1 MPWAAIFF
9 ANTHVKLYL
18 SQMGKKVYVFLTLQ
32 RTPRMKQKG
41 PLIVFVSQEKD
52 KRHRLTI
59 RHTSYLYLIIVKK
72 VQRFQSLMCQLLYV
86 LLIPPPL
93 PPLTPRKDNTGETIA
108 NCCLDCGIELWLH
121 KTIHFTTGFS
131 WTVPLWY
138 KSQHYNNKHQR

>member
-1 MPWAAIFF
+1 
-9 ANTHVKLYL
+9 
-18 SQMGKKVYVFLTLQ
+18 MGKKVYVFLTLQ

-52 KRHRLTI
+52 KRTPFDN
-59 RHTSYLYLIIVKK
+59 TPYLIPL
-72 VQRFQSLMCQLLYV
+72 FNYSEENAT
-86 LLIPPPL
+86 IPIANVSTFVRSPNTPP

-131 WTVPLWY
+131 WTVPL
-138 KSQHYNNKHQR
+138 